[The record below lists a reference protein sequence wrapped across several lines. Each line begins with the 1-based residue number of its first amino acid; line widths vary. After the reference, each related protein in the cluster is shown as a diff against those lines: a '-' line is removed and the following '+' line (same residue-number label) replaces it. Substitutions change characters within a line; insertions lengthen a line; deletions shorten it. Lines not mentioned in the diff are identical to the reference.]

1 MIDFTLI
8 AVLALEIH
16 YQLELNWKVCLLPDW
31 RKLAKSST
39 YKEPHWVW
47 MVHDVK
53 AGMWYLYMKNSPD
66 LDPSPTVMH
75 QKFFEDKYLP
85 ILSNTYGGNHGYI
98 GVGNRKEF
106 TVTANVPAYP
116 DRILM
121 RIKGVHDLNRSHVF
135 TMQLN
140 HTGDGTSVSLKS
152 SKYLYCTG
160 PSCGRNG
167 LNKHGVNGPPVILQE
182 IYFNQWSTTD
192 TVEPIIV
199 YEVKSYVTSCN
210 RVGKS

>member
-1 MIDFTLI
+1 MI
-8 AVLALEIH
+8 H
-16 YQLELNWKVCLLPDW
+16 
-31 RKLAKSST
+31 
-39 YKEPHWVW
+39 H
-47 MVHDVK
+47 VK
-53 AGMWYLYMKNSPD
+53 FSLWYLFSNNYPD

-75 QKFFEDKYLP
+75 QKFFEDSYLP
-85 ILSNTYGGNHGYI
+85 LLSNTYGGWNGEI
-98 GVGNRKEF
+98 WVRNSKQF
-106 TVTANVPAYP
+106 TVTANGTAYP

-121 RIKGVHDLNRSHVF
+121 RIKGIYDLNRSHVF
-135 TMQLN
+135 TAELN
-140 HTGDGTSVSLKS
+140 HTGDGTSVSLRW

>member
-1 MIDFTLI
+1 MPG
-8 AVLALEIH
+8 
-16 YQLELNWKVCLLPDW
+16 WK
-31 RKLAKSST
+31 KLAKSTT
-39 YKEPHWVW
+39 YKERPWVW
-47 MVHDVK
+47 TMHDVEN
-53 AGMWYLYMKNSPD
+53 GIWYLYLKNIPD

-75 QKFFEDKYLP
+75 QKFFGDELLP
-85 ILSNTYGGNHGYI
+85 IFSNTYGGNYGYI
-98 GVGNRKEF
+98 GVRNGKEF
-106 TVTANVPAYP
+106 KVTASGTAYP

-135 TMQLN
+135 TAELN

-182 IYFNQWSTTD
+182 IYFNQWSETD
-192 TVEPIIV
+192 KVERINF
-199 YEVKSYVTSCN
+199 YEVKSHVTSCN